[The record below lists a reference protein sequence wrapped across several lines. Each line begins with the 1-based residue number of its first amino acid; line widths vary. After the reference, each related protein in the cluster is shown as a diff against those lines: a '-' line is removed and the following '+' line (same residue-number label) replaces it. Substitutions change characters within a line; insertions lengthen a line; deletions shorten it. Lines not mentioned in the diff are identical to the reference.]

1 MGEAI
6 LKLSNLRK
14 IYITGN
20 LRTAKK
26 ALEEIQKLSV
36 TYEKLANKGGDS
48 KILKEYEK
56 QLNDAHKLFYDEKYE
71 ECYTSLTQKGI
82 SRGPRNTGVVIHALN
97 GINLEI
103 EQGEMVAI
111 IGPSGSGKTTL
122 LSMLGLHD
130 TPTTGQIYLRGK
142 KISSIKP
149 GKLPDIRSK
158 EIGFVFQSFDL
169 IPTMTAL
176 ENVILPLEY
185 SKAPA
190 KERSALAEEALE
202 LVGMSNRLY
211 HTPNQLSGGQKQRV
225 AIARAIVN
233 KPAIIFGDELT
244 GELDVK
250 TTKEIMQLVTKL
262 NKQGQTFVIVTHNPE
277 VAKYCQ
283 RTIMI
288 VDGKVARTL

>member
-1 MGEAI
+1 MSEVI

-36 TYEKLANKGGDS
+36 TYEKLADKDKNNKN
-48 KILKEYEK
+48 LKEYEK
-56 QLNDAHKLFYDEKYE
+56 LLNNAHKLFYEEKFE
-71 ECYTSLTQKGI
+71 ECYTSLTQKI
-82 SRGPRNTGVVIHALN
+82 ITRGPRNTGVVIHALN

-103 EQGEMVAI
+103 KQGEMVAI

-142 KISSIKP
+142 KISSIKSS
-149 GKLPDIRSK
+149 KLPDIRSK
-158 EIGFVFQSFDL
+158 ELGFVFQSFDL

-176 ENVILPLEY
+176 ENVVLPLKY

-190 KERSALAEEALE
+190 KERDALAEEALE

-244 GELDVK
+244 GELDIK

-277 VAKYCQ
+277 VAKFCQ

-288 VDGKVARTL
+288 VDGRVARTL